1 MLNLEGSVTL
11 YMYAELKQYSS
22 ISHDHYD
29 NVEVRCNQSLINK
42 IHVVLMRIIILM
54 KCDFKK
60 MVNMQLCV
68 QNHSR
73 I

>member
-1 MLNLEGSVTL
+1 MRYMLHLEGLVTL

-29 NVEVRCNQSLINK
+29 NVFSHCL
-42 IHVVLMRIIILM
+42 VVLMRNIILM

-60 MVNMQLCV
+60 MVNLQFCV